1 MNTELMDLIL
11 MASPVVQAVMVI
23 LALMSIAAWAVAL
36 AKSYQVTQATK
47 QAQQFEQV
55 FWQTPELTGLF
66 NQMTQQAAQGGLPQS
81 GMAAI
86 FEAGFREFV
95 RLKKQ
100 GVSNSSDLIAGA
112 QRAMK
117 ITFSKNADHLEN
129 RLSLLATVGSSAPY
143 IGLFGTVWGVM
154 HAFQSLGNVQN
165 ATLAAVAPGI
175 SEALIATAIGLFAAI
190 PAVIAYNRL
199 STRVE
204 RLLSEYE
211 NFAEGFLTILQR
223 QAHALEQNNPINGQS
238 NQG

>member
-23 LALMSIAAWAVAL
+23 LAVMSIAAWAVAI
-36 AKSYQVTQATK
+36 AKSHQLTLAGK
-47 QAQQFEQV
+47 QAQQFEQL

-66 NQMTQQAAQGGLPQS
+66 NQMTQGGQVNQ

-100 GVSNSSDLIAGA
+100 GVANSADLIAGA

-117 ITFSKNADHLEN
+117 ITFSKSADQLEH
-129 RLSLLATVGSSAPY
+129 RLDLLATVGSSAPY

-199 STRVE
+199 SNRAE

-223 QAHALEQNNPINGQS
+223 QAHALEQNNAVNAQ
-238 NQG
+238 